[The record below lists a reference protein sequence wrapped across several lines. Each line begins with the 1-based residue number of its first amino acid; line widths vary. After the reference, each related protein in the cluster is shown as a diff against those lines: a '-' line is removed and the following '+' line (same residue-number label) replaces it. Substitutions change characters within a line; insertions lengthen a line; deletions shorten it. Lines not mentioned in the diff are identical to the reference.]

1 MSPFLAATLVA
12 AAAVFVAE
20 FGDKSQLLIL
30 AFATRM
36 RAAPVITGLV
46 VAAACVQG
54 LSVLVGSAVGAILPG
69 RLVAVVS
76 GLAFLG
82 VAAWTLRGDDDDAVG
97 ADDLA
102 RAWRGFTAMAATVAA
117 AFVVSEAGDKT
128 MLVTFGLAAE
138 QGPLPTWIGS
148 TAGEVG
154 ANLLAVAVGRQLGHR
169 ISPRLRGPHRFSG
182 PVRSRGSRD
191 PGGCCVRSLKAGT
204 ILAWGDA

>member
-1 MSPFLAATLVA
+1 VSPFLAATLVA

-69 RLVAVVS
+69 RLVAIVS
-76 GLAFLG
+76 GIAFLA
-82 VAAWTLRGDDDDAVG
+82 VAAWTLHGDGDADEDG
-97 ADDLA
+97 AALTA
-102 RAWRGFTAMAATVAA
+102 RTTGGGRPTFLAMAVTVAA
-117 AFVVSEAGDKT
+117 AFVLSELGDKT

-138 QGPLPTWIGS
+138 QGTLPTWIGS
-148 TAGEVG
+148 ALGEVT
-154 ANLLAVAVGRQLGHR
+154 ANLVAIAVGRQLGR
-169 ISPRLRGPHRFSG
+169 RLSPRA
-182 PVRSRGSRD
+182 VRIGSAI
-191 PGGCCVRSLKAGT
+191 LFALAG
-204 ILAWGDA
+204 LAIVVGALLES

>member
-82 VAAWTLRGDDDDAVG
+82 VAAWTLRGDDDADEDGAALTARPTGGGPMFLAV
-97 ADDLA
+97 
-102 RAWRGFTAMAATVAA
+102 AATVAA
-117 AFVVSEAGDKT
+117 AFVLSELGDKT

-138 QGPLPTWIGS
+138 QGALPTWIGS
-148 TAGEVG
+148 ALGEVA
-154 ANLLAVAVGRQLGHR
+154 ANLVAIAVGRQLGRRLSARAVR
-169 ISPRLRGPHRFSG
+169 I
-182 PVRSRGSRD
+182 GSAA
-191 PGGCCVRSLKAGT
+191 LFALAG
-204 ILAWGDA
+204 LAIVVGALLES